1 MRWRLRSVRTRI
13 LLLVLVP
20 VLSLIGIYVFAIGST
35 ARDAVNLSRANAV
48 KNAVGDPIAAFMN
61 QLSTERLLAIVYMAS
76 PSGANLAK
84 LNVQVTKTNAAAAS
98 LNSAL
103 KSGSTVADASPAE
116 KQAIAALLK
125 GTASLPSLRSQVS
138 AQIIPSSRAL
148 SEYNTIVQQS
158 YRVLSAAI
166 RQQNNAQVVAQALAF
181 VRMGQSGDRL
191 AQENTLLVAG
201 QTSGHFSPANLQTFT
216 QLVGARRV
224 LYNLTLPDL
233 DPQYRAYYTR
243 AVSPRQYLALLAL
256 ENTVVT
262 GTQPGAVPAVSP
274 LAWQQTVGAVGTGL
288 QTASQQA
295 ASAITSQANSQAT
308 GAFLRLILVGGLGLV
323 AIAISIALG
332 LWIGRRLVR
341 ELSSLRQT
349 ALELANERLPDVV
362 RRLAA
367 GEEVDASAQA
377 PTITATSDEVRQ
389 VGEAFA
395 TVQQTAVEAAVGQAK
410 LRQGISHIFRNL
422 ARRSQSL
429 LHRQLALLDAM
440 ERRAREPQ
448 ELDDLFRV
456 DHLATRMR
464 RHAESLIIL
473 SGDAPARGWRNP
485 VPLVDVLR
493 AAVAEVE
500 DYTRIK
506 VSATTQASLAGPAV
520 GDVIHMIAELAEN
533 ATIYSPPQT
542 PVLITGSVVGQG
554 FAVEIEDRGLGMS
567 TAHRDEINAQ
577 LENPPAFD
585 LSGSDQLGLF
595 VAGQLAKRQN
605 IRISLRSSAYG
616 GTTAIVLIPR
626 SLVVPEGTAAK
637 DATPLPAGSSP
648 QIRAARHAIASGLE
662 LTGPDDRAP
671 GSPGPDGSQ
680 PGPAAPPIPVAV
692 TGLRGEWGP
701 ALDWPETTPGGSAE
715 GTDYRSEST
724 DYESTDYRS
733 ESTDYRSESTD
744 YESTDYRSEN
754 TDYRPLGYPDT
765 GTVGRPTEFS
775 PLHPDGGN
783 GPGSVIPA
791 TAEEAAEADLDDG
804 LPRRVR
810 QASLAPQLRDTPA
823 RPGPSADL
831 GVLAEP
837 PPTEWSAAERE
848 RSPEETR
855 VTMSAIQRGWER
867 GRSVFDPAG
876 GNGEGA
882 PEPGAGSGGPG
893 DMDAASGA
901 DAVASVD
908 VGPVDADAGAPGQAA
923 DTGITA
929 DSGASWT
936 DAGGAGTSTH
946 RTED

>member
-274 LAWQQTVGAVGTGL
+274 LAWQQTAGVVGTGL

-295 ASAITSQANSQAT
+295 ASALTSQANSQAT

-362 RRLAA
+362 SRLAA

-429 LHRQLALLDAM
+429 LHRQLTLLDAM

-637 DATPLPAGSSP
+637 DVTPLPAGSSP

-662 LTGPDDRAP
+662 LTGPDDMAP

-680 PGPAAPPIPVAV
+680 PGPTAPPIPVAV

-715 GTDYRSEST
+715 ST
-724 DYESTDYRS
+724 DYSSESTDYRS

-744 YESTDYRSEN
+744 Y
-754 TDYRPLGYPDT
+754 RPLGYPDT
-765 GTVGRPTEFS
+765 ETVGRPTEFS
-775 PLHPDGGN
+775 PLYPDGGN

-882 PEPGAGSGGPG
+882 PEPGAGSGGPD

-908 VGPVDADAGAPGQAA
+908 VDPVDAGAGAPGQAA

>member
-35 ARDAVNLSRANAV
+35 ARDAVNLSKANTV
-48 KNAVGDPIAAFMN
+48 KNTLGEPIAVFMS
-61 QLSTERLLAIVYMAS
+61 QLSSERLLAIVYMSS

-84 LNVQVTKTNAAAAS
+84 LNLQETKTNTATAS
-98 LNSAL
+98 LRSAL
-103 KSGSTVADASPAE
+103 SSAVPDASTAE
-116 KQAIAALLK
+116 KQAIAGLVR
-125 GTASLPSLRSQVS
+125 GIASLPSLRSQVS
-138 AQIIPSSRAL
+138 AQIIPSSRAFG
-148 SEYNTIVQQS
+148 EYNAVVQQS
-158 YRVLSAAI
+158 NRVLSAAI
-166 RQQNNAQVVAQALAF
+166 RQQNSAQVVAQGLAF
-181 VRMGQSGDRL
+181 VRMGQSSDML

-201 QTSGHFSPANLQTFT
+201 QTSHQFTPANLQAFT
-216 QLVGARRV
+216 QLVGARRAF
-224 LYNLTLPDL
+224 YNLTLPDL
-233 DPQYRAYYTR
+233 DPQYRAYYNR
-243 AVSPRQYLALLAL
+243 AVSPRENLALLSL
-256 ENTVVT
+256 ENAVVAT
-262 GTQPGAVPAVSP
+262 RPGAVPTVSP
-274 LAWQQTVGAVGTGL
+274 LAWQQAAGEVGTGL
-288 QTASQQA
+288 LSASQQA
-295 ASAITSQANSQAT
+295 ASALTGQANSQSTRAY
-308 GAFLRLILVGGLGLV
+308 LRLFLVGGLGLV
-323 AIAISIALG
+323 AIAISIGLG

-341 ELSSLRQT
+341 ELSSLREN

-362 RRLAA
+362 SRLAA

-377 PTITATSDEVRQ
+377 PPITATSDEVRQ

-410 LRQGISHIFRNL
+410 LREGISHIFRNL

-429 LHRQLALLDAM
+429 LHRQLTLLDAM
-440 ERRAREPQ
+440 ERRARDPQ

-473 SGDAPARGWRNP
+473 SGEAPARGWRNP

-542 PVLITGSVVGQG
+542 PVSITGSVVGQG

-605 IRISLRSSAYG
+605 IRISLRSSAFG

-626 SLVVPEGTAAK
+626 SLVVPEGEATK
-637 DATPLPAGSSP
+637 DAAPLPAGSSP
-648 QIRAARHAIASGLE
+648 QGRLARHAIASGRE
-662 LTGPDDRAP
+662 LTGPDE
-671 GSPGPDGSQ
+671 GQ
-680 PGPAAPPIPVAV
+680 PLPLTPPAPPIPVAV

-701 ALDWPETTPGGSAE
+701 ALDWPETTPASSGESTAGAIDYQTSATDYRPDT
-715 GTDYRSEST
+715 TDYRSDS
-724 DYESTDYRS
+724 S
-733 ESTDYRSESTD
+733 
-744 YESTDYRSEN
+744 
-754 TDYRPLGYPDT
+754 DYRPLGYPDE
-765 GTVGRPTEFS
+765 GTIGRPTEFT
-775 PLHPDGGN
+775 PRPPEGGN
-783 GPGSVIPA
+783 GPASVIAA
-791 TAEEAAEADLDDG
+791 TAEETGGTDLDDA

-810 QASLAPQLRDTPA
+810 QASLAPQLRETPA
-823 RPGPSADL
+823 RPGPSPDL

-837 PPTEWSAAERE
+837 PATDWSAAERE

-867 GRSVFDPAG
+867 GRSVFDPSG
-876 GNGEGA
+876 GNGDSTA
-882 PEPGAGSGGPG
+882 EPGAGTGGPG
-893 DMDAASGA
+893 GPDAAA
-901 DAVASVD
+901 ATDAVPSGEVN
-908 VGPVDADAGAPGQAA
+908 PVDADPGTAGPAA

-929 DSGASWT
+929 DSAAGRT
-936 DAGGAGTSTH
+936 DGGGAGASTH
-946 RTED
+946 RTKD

>member
-1 MRWRLRSVRTRI
+1 
-13 LLLVLVP
+13 
-20 VLSLIGIYVFAIGST
+20 
-35 ARDAVNLSRANAV
+35 
-48 KNAVGDPIAAFMN
+48 MN

-84 LNVQVTKTNAAAAS
+84 LNVQVTKTNAATAS

-148 SEYNTIVQQS
+148 SEYNAIVQQS

-201 QTSGHFSPANLQTFT
+201 QTSQQFSRANLQTFT
-216 QLVGARRV
+216 QLVGARRA

-243 AVSPRQYLALLAL
+243 AVSPRQYLALLSL
-256 ENTVVT
+256 ENTVT
-262 GTQPGAVPAVSP
+262 SGTQPGAVPAVPP
-274 LAWQQTVGAVGTGL
+274 LAWQQAVGAVGTGL

-295 ASAITSQANSQAT
+295 ANALTSQANSQAT
-308 GAFLRLILVGGLGLV
+308 GAYLRLILVGGLGLV

-362 RRLAA
+362 SRLAA

-377 PTITATSDEVRQ
+377 PPITATSDEVRQ

-429 LHRQLALLDAM
+429 LHRQLTLLDAM

-626 SLVVPEGTAAK
+626 SLVVPEGAAAK
-637 DATPLPAGSSP
+637 DAIPLPAGSSP
-648 QIRAARHAIASGLE
+648 QIRAARHAIASGHE
-662 LTGPDDRAP
+662 LPAPDE
-671 GSPGPDGSQ
+671 SQ
-680 PGPAAPPIPVAV
+680 PDSPIPVAV

-715 GTDYRSEST
+715 STDYRSEST
-724 DYESTDYRS
+724 DYGS

-744 YESTDYRSEN
+744 YG
-754 TDYRPLGYPDT
+754 PLGYPGT

-775 PLHPDGGN
+775 PLHTEGGN
-783 GPGSVIPA
+783 GPSSVIPA
-791 TAEEAAEADLDDG
+791 TDEEAAEADLDDG

-876 GNGEGA
+876 GNGEGT
-882 PEPGAGSGGPG
+882 PEPGAGTGGPG
-893 DMDAASGA
+893 DMDAAPGA

-908 VGPVDADAGAPGQAA
+908 VGPVDAGEGAPGQAA

-929 DSGASWT
+929 DSAASWT
-936 DAGGAGTSTH
+936 DGGGAGTSTH

>member
-295 ASAITSQANSQAT
+295 ASALTSQANSQAT

-362 RRLAA
+362 SRLAA

-429 LHRQLALLDAM
+429 LHRQLTLLDAM

-637 DATPLPAGSSP
+637 DVTPLPAGSSP

-662 LTGPDDRAP
+662 LTGPDDMAP

-680 PGPAAPPIPVAV
+680 PGPTAPPIPVAV

-715 GTDYRSEST
+715 
-724 DYESTDYRS
+724 STDYRS

-744 YESTDYRSEN
+744 Y
-754 TDYRPLGYPDT
+754 RPLGYPDT
-765 GTVGRPTEFS
+765 ETVGRPTEFS
-775 PLHPDGGN
+775 PLYPDGGN

-882 PEPGAGSGGPG
+882 PEPGAGSGGPD

-908 VGPVDADAGAPGQAA
+908 VDPVDAGAGAPGQAA